1 VWWPDKPP
9 DDVANDALGRL
20 ATRRITD
27 AAAIE
32 RGRQAAIMRQAQLY
46 QPGNTDLSWT
56 RLTPW
61 RALLAA
67 ALDQYPA
74 KITGGS
80 VSAERSNPSADLL
93 AAWLCH
99 RLDVDIERKS
109 SKGPGVTS
117 VRLATA
123 GGDIEISRPDGRLA
137 TFSIPS
143 APPRPVALKRR
154 EIPELLAEELRR
166 LDPDD
171 VYADVTQSLCL
182 LAGVSP
188 VPRRE
193 EAADPNATMPPTPT
207 RKPPRRTLPKK
218 AQAAKATAQKTIKK
232 TAKKTAKKASGP
244 RAKSGR
250 S

>member
-1 VWWPDKPP
+1 
-9 DDVANDALGRL
+9 
-20 ATRRITD
+20 
-27 AAAIE
+27 
-32 RGRQAAIMRQAQLY
+32 M
-46 QPGNTDLSWT
+46 
-56 RLTPW
+56 
-61 RALLAA
+61 
-67 ALDQYPA
+67 
-74 KITGGS
+74 
-80 VSAERSNPSADLL
+80 L

-99 RLDVDIERKS
+99 RLDVDIDRLG

-137 TFSIPS
+137 TFSIPN

-171 VYADVTQSLCL
+171 VYADVAQSLCL
-182 LAGVSP
+182 LAGVTP
-188 VPRRE
+188 APRRE

-218 AQAAKATAQKTIKK
+218 AQAKK
-232 TAKKTAKKASGP
+232 SAAAKKASGP